1 MKLSLKYMVLMLA
14 LCAAFA
20 SCRKEIVPM
29 DDFQAL
35 IEADD
40 RICGDEAEDTDDE
53 ADDGCTGGDVVTD
66 DHGDDDDDGD
76 DGINDGDGDDEDDEG
91 GERRATH

>member
-29 DDFQAL
+29 DDVQAL

-53 ADDGCTGGDVVTD
+53 ADDGCTGDDVVTD
-66 DHGDDDDDGD
+66 DLGDDDGD

>member
-1 MKLSLKYMVLMLA
+1 MVLMLA
-14 LCAAFA
+14 LAAAFA

-40 RICGDEAEDTDDE
+40 RICGDDAEDSDDE

-66 DHGDDDDDGD
+66 DHGDDDGD

>member
-1 MKLSLKYMVLMLA
+1 MKLSLKYMVLMFA

-20 SCRKEIVPM
+20 SCRKEIVPT

-66 DHGDDDDDGD
+66 DHCDDD

-91 GERRATH
+91 GERRAAH

>member
-14 LCAAFA
+14 LAAAFA

-40 RICGDEAEDTDDE
+40 RICGDDAEDSDDE

-66 DHGDDDDDGD
+66 DHGDD

>member
-29 DDFQAL
+29 DDVQAL

-53 ADDGCTGGDVVTD
+53 ADDGCTGDDVVTD
-66 DHGDDDDDGD
+66 DLGADDGD